1 MPLQPLTT
9 APAFPD
15 PPLWQSPAW
24 AAFQKALGRETRWYA
39 NKAGTVAALVIIDR
53 TTGGFCTWDL
63 PRGPILTPAA
73 TAAEAE
79 DFLRHLAA
87 EARRDRAL
95 ALHWSGTDPRLT
107 EITLGRRSKRH
118 EQPEATI
125 LLNLTLNDEALLA
138 QMRQKGRYNIRL
150 AEKHGVTVEQSAD
163 VVAYAK
169 IAAETAARDGFK
181 APGVRQFELFLKA
194 LPGSFLL
201 LAFAPGDN
209 QPVAGLLG
217 VAWGKTGIYYYGAS
231 RDAHREL
238 MAPYL
243 LQWEA
248 MRLCRNL
255 GCEHYDLLGVAPPD
269 APANHPWQGI
279 SAFKGKFGGT
289 IEVVAPERTWPIRP
303 FWAAGLA
310 LKRRLLG

>member
-1 MPLQPLTT
+1 VTLQALTT
-9 APAFPD
+9 APDLVD

-24 AAFQKALGRETRWYA
+24 AAYQRALGRETRWYA
-39 NKAGTVAALVIIDR
+39 NQARTIAALAIIDR
-53 TTGGFCTWDL
+53 TAGGFSVWDL
-63 PRGPILTPAA
+63 PRGPVLAAGA
-73 TAAEAE
+73 TAEQAEA
-79 DFLRHLAA
+79 FLRALGA
-87 EARRDRAL
+87 EAKRDRAL
-95 ALHWSGTDPRLT
+95 ALHWSGTDPRLAG
-107 EITLGRRSKRH
+107 IGLGRRSRRH

-125 LLNLTLNDEALLA
+125 VLDLTLDDEALLA

-150 AEKHGVTVEQSAD
+150 AEKHGVQVEQSAD

-169 IAAETAARDGFK
+169 LAAETAARDGFT
-181 APGVRQFELFLKA
+181 APGVRQFEWFLKV

-201 LAFAPGDN
+201 LAYAPGDN
-209 QPVAGLLG
+209 LPVAGLLG
-217 VAWGKTGIYYYGAS
+217 VAWGRTGIYYYGAS
-231 RDAHREL
+231 RSAHREL

-255 GCEHYDLLGVAPPD
+255 GCARYDLLGIAPPD
-269 APANHPWQGI
+269 APPDHPWQGI
-279 SAFKGKFGGT
+279 SAFKGKFGGA
-289 IEVVAPERTWPIRP
+289 IETMPAERTWTIRP

>member
-1 MPLQPLTT
+1 MTLQALTS
-9 APAFPD
+9 APNLTN

-24 AAFQKALGRETRWYA
+24 ATFQNALGREARWFA
-39 NKAGTVAALVIIDR
+39 NQEGTINGLVIIDR
-53 TTGGFCTWDL
+53 TAGGFCTWDL
-63 PRGPILTPAA
+63 PRGPVLSLEA
-73 TAAEAE
+73 TAVQAEA
-79 DFLRHLAA
+79 FLRELGAA
-87 EARRDRAL
+87 ARADRAL
-95 ALHWSGTDPRLT
+95 ALHWSGTDPRLKDVP
-107 EITLGRRSKRH
+107 LGRRSKRH
-118 EQPEATI
+118 EQPEATVV
-125 LLNLTLNDEALLA
+125 LDLTLDDEALLA

-169 IAAETAARDGFK
+169 LAAETAARDGFK
-181 APGVRQFELFLKA
+181 APGVRQFEWFLKA

-201 LAFAPGDN
+201 LAYAPGDN
-209 QPVAGLLG
+209 VPVAGLLG
-217 VAWGKTGIYYYGAS
+217 IAWGQTGIYYYGAS

-248 MRLCRNL
+248 MRFCRRQ
-255 GCEHYDLLGVAPPD
+255 GCTRYDLLGVAPPD

-279 SAFKGKFGGT
+279 SAFKGKFGGEIQT
-289 IEVVAPERTWPIRP
+289 VEAERTLTIRP

-310 LKRRLLG
+310 FKRQFLG